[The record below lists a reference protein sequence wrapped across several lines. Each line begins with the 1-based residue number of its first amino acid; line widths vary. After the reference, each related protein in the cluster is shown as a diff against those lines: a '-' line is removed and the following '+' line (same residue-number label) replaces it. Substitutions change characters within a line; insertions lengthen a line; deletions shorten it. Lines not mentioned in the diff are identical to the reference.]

1 MSLALS
7 SGTAIA
13 SIHLRKNIICYLG
26 LAKLACHEDT
36 IDNSVAAALQILRI
50 SEGVQELPCKLG
62 IIRRI
67 DH

>member
-50 SEGVQELPCKLG
+50 
-62 IIRRI
+62 
-67 DH
+67 